1 MLLLVAGGRTQEELC
16 YQVQRVAAQGLPL
29 GRGLGCF
36 LSGCLQA
43 AELDIVVVKQVWSP
57 ETAAVTRV
65 FLAAAKDGTAGAPN
79 LQLHDVKTG
88 KCLKSFIQKKM
99 QNW

>member
-1 MLLLVAGGRTQEELC
+1 MLHVRSLC
-16 YQVQRVAAQGLPL
+16 M
-29 GRGLGCF
+29 F
-36 LSGCLQA
+36 GCLQNHKMKCHC
-43 AELDIVVVKQVWSP
+43 AEADLIPRDHYCNLCFV
-57 ETAAVTRV
+57 
-65 FLAAAKDGTAGAPN
+65 AAAKDGTVGVPN